1 MTCSFLGGG
10 AFCLQLVTG
19 RRIFAIP
26 SRIARLNLFYS
37 MKVFLYEKCGTCRK
51 ALKWLDER
59 GILYQAVPIRETP
72 PSKTALKKMLKA
84 KEGQRE
90 KLFNTSSKDYREPE
104 VKDRLPNLT
113 DDEAVALL
121 ASRGN
126 LIKRPFVLEGKVALV
141 GFKEEEWEEAFWK

>member
-1 MTCSFLGGG
+1 MTCSFRGGG

-26 SRIARLNLFYS
+26 QRIARLNSVNS
-37 MKVFLYEKCGTCRK
+37 MKVYLYEKCGTCRK

-59 GILYQAVPIRETP
+59 GIDYQAVPIREAP
-72 PSKTALKKMLKA
+72 PSKTILKKMLKA
-84 KEGQRE
+84 KDGQRK

-104 VKDRLPNLT
+104 VKDRLPDLT
-113 DDEAVALL
+113 DDQAMTLL

-126 LIKRPFVLEGKVALV
+126 LIKRPFVLEGDVALV
-141 GFKEEEWEEAFWK
+141 GFKEDLMML